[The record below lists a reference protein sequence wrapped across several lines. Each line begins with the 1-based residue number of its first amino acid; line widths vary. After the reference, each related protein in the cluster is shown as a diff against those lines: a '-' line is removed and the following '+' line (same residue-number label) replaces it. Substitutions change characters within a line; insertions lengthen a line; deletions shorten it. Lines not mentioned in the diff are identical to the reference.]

1 MNKTVA
7 YAIAPGIILGAVLL
21 GLVPL
26 IWFALGRGGI
36 ATISIDDAILRI
48 LWFTLK
54 QAFLSTAISV
64 SFGLLVARAMVR
76 REFFGRQFLLGL
88 FAVPLALPAIV
99 VVLTITA
106 VYGAQG
112 WLGGWFSIYGLNG
125 ILLAHVFFNMPL
137 AARLFIEA
145 LNNIAPENFR
155 LSEQL
160 GFADRAIF
168 KHVEWPVLRNV
179 LPRVFG
185 LIFLLCAASFVIVLT
200 LGGPTAT
207 TLEVAIY
214 QSLRQDF
221 DVARAINLAG
231 VQIILCLAL
240 VMLVGR
246 MALHNPVLS
255 TYQRNLMR
263 RDGANAAAKLIDGF
277 AMILAVCLI
286 APPLLRLVL
295 AGIPHVSINFT
306 AFITSILIGIFS
318 SLLSVSLAWPLAR
331 SGGFTSQVSALAA
344 LIVPPA
350 VLATGWFLALR
361 NFSDSFFIMVC
372 SMVCSIVALNAL
384 MALPF
389 SVAALAPAFEQ
400 STKLHDRLCAQLG
413 VGGWARFWRID
424 VPMIRRPLAQALLMA
439 FVLSLGDLTAVTLLG
454 SQGLITL
461 PALIHQQ
468 MGNYRGNAAGGTA
481 LVLAGFC
488 YGLTV
493 LAQRLGQTR

>member
-1 MNKTVA
+1 MNKTFA
-7 YAIAPGIILGAVLL
+7 YAIAPGVILGAILL

-26 IWFALGRGGI
+26 IWFAMGRGGV
-36 ATISIDDAILRI
+36 ATIIVDDAILRI
-48 LWFTLK
+48 FWFTLK

-64 SFGLLVARAMVR
+64 LFGLLVARAMVR
-76 REFFGRQFLLGL
+76 RDFFGRQFLLGL

-99 VVLTITA
+99 VVLAITA
-106 VYGAQG
+106 IYGARG
-112 WLGGWFSIYGLNG
+112 WLGGWFNIYGLSG

-137 AARLFIEA
+137 AVRLFIEA
-145 LNNIAPENFR
+145 LSNIAPENFR
-155 LSEQL
+155 LGAQL
-160 GFADRAIF
+160 GFTGRAIF

-200 LGGPTAT
+200 LGGPSST

-240 VMLVGR
+240 VMLAGR
-246 MALHNPVLS
+246 IVLQSPVLS
-255 TYQRNLMR
+255 TYQSNLMR
-263 RDGANAAAKLIDGF
+263 RDGASTAAKFIDGF
-277 AMILAVCLI
+277 AIILALGLVV
-286 APPLLRLVL
+286 PPLLALVV
-295 AGIPHVSINFT
+295 AGVPFISINFA
-306 AFITSILIGIFS
+306 AFITSILMGTGAAIISIG
-318 SLLSVSLAWPLAR
+318 LAWPLAR

-361 NFSDSFFIMVC
+361 NFSDSLLTAAL
-372 SMVCSIVALNAL
+372 SIIALNAL

-413 VGGWARFWRID
+413 VSGWARFWRID
-424 VPMIRRPLAQALLMA
+424 VPMMRRPLTQALLMA

-488 YGLTV
+488 YGLTA

>member
-1 MNKTVA
+1 MNKTFVH
-7 YAIAPGIILGAVLL
+7 AIAPGIILGAILL

-26 IWFALGRGGI
+26 IWFAIERGGDVTLS
-36 ATISIDDAILRI
+36 AEPAILRI

-64 SFGLLVARAMVR
+64 VLGLLVARALVR
-76 REFFGRQFLLGL
+76 RDFVGRQFLLGL

-99 VVLTITA
+99 VVLAITSI
-106 VYGAQG
+106 YGAQG
-112 WLGGWFSIYGLNG
+112 WLGGWFNIYGLSG

-155 LSEQL
+155 LGAQL
-160 GFADRAIF
+160 GFTDPAIF

-200 LGGPTAT
+200 LGGPSAT

-240 VMLVGR
+240 VMLAGR
-246 MALHNPVLS
+246 MVLHNPALS
-255 TYQRNLMR
+255 TYQRNLVR
-263 RDGANAAAKLIDGF
+263 RDGTTMVAKFIDGI
-277 AMILAVCLI
+277 AIILALGLI
-286 APPLLRLVL
+286 APPLLALVV
-295 AGIPHVSINFT
+295 AGIPYVSINFT
-306 AFITSILIGIFS
+306 AFITSFLMGACTA
-318 SLLSVSLAWPLAR
+318 LLSVSLAWPLAQ

-361 NFSDSFFIMVC
+361 NFSDSFFIV
-372 SMVCSIVALNAL
+372 VCSIVALNAL

-413 VGGWARFWRID
+413 VSGWARFWRID
-424 VPMIRRPLAQALLMA
+424 VPMMQRPLAQALLMA

-454 SQGLITL
+454 SQRLITL

-488 YGLTV
+488 YGLTL
-493 LAQRLGQTR
+493 LAQRLGKSR